1 MNFSLLDIKKKN
13 VFINDVNFFN
23 IRILFGLNISFLS
36 ILILDFLIACEL

>member
-13 VFINDVNFFN
+13 VFINRVNFFN
-23 IRILFGLNISFLS
+23 IRIRFGLNISFLS